1 LSRKLKELEK
11 KLDVSNQRNEE
22 LQAEV
27 TKLEWENYELKE
39 QNEDLKKRK
48 VLTCPVCLDPKEE
61 WKITGCGYV
70 LCIECIETLK
80 EEDMFWDHPC
90 PVCRAPIQSL
100 GKFHPDI
107 QS

>member
-11 KLDVSNQRNEE
+11 KLDVSNQRNDE
-22 LQAEV
+22 LQAEI

-39 QNEDLKKRK
+39 RNDDLKKRK

-61 WKITGCGYV
+61 WKVTGCGHV
-70 LCIECIETLK
+70 LCIECIEALK
-80 EEDMFWDHPC
+80 EEDMFWDRPC
-90 PVCRAPIQSL
+90 AVCRAPIQSL
-100 GKFHPDI
+100 GNLHPDI